1 MEPKTKIYPL
11 FNWPVMVC
19 GESYK
24 LTKKEID
31 YIKKL
36 KRRPNKH
43 NKRSVEAYILNTA
56 PLKSL
61 KKFIQQWINRY
72 SFEFLKIK
80 KDSVKIFPTLSWANY
95 NAMGE
100 SHHQHHHGNSFI
112 SGVLHIQGQNSPIKF
127 NRVGPP
133 PYPLVCDYTEQ
144 DIMNSETYWIQMS
157 PGQLFL
163 FPSLLPHAV
172 DANPSP
178 TPRITISFNTFIS
191 GSLGSPTDLN
201 FLKINENSHYKQKK

>member
-1 MEPKTKIYPL
+1 MEPQTKIYPL

-24 LTKKEID
+24 LTKKEIE

-36 KRRPNKH
+36 KLKPNRQ
-43 NKRSVEAYILNTA
+43 NQMSVNQYILNTA

-72 SFEFLKIK
+72 AFEFLKIK
-80 KDSVKIFPTLSWANY
+80 KDAIKVFPTLSWINY
-95 NAMGE
+95 SAQGE

-127 NRVGPP
+127 NRVGSS
-133 PYPLVCDYTEQ
+133 PYPLVFDYTEQ
-144 DIMNSETYWIQMS
+144 DVMNSESFWIQMS

-172 DANPSP
+172 DANPSKS
-178 TPRITISFNTFIS
+178 TRITLSFNTFIS
-191 GSLGSPTDLN
+191 GDVGSKANLN
-201 FLKINENSHYKQKK
+201 YLKINENSDYK

>member
-1 MEPKTKIYPL
+1 MEPQTKIYPL

-24 LTKKEID
+24 LTKKEIE

-36 KRRPNKH
+36 KLKPNRQ
-43 NKRSVEAYILNTA
+43 NQMSVNQYILNTA

-72 SFEFLKIK
+72 AFEFLKIK
-80 KDSVKIFPTLSWANY
+80 KDAIKVFPTLSWINY
-95 NAMGE
+95 SAQGE

-112 SGVLHIQGQNSPIKF
+112 SGVFYIQGDNSPIKF
-127 NRVGPP
+127 HRSGSSA
-133 PYPLVCDYTEQ
+133 YPFMFDYTEQ
-144 DIMNSETYWIQMS
+144 DIMNSETFWIQMS

-172 DANPSP
+172 DNNPSP
-178 TPRITISFNTFIS
+178 ATRITLSFNTFIS
-191 GSLGSPTDLN
+191 GSLGNQADSN
-201 FLKINENSHYKQKK
+201 FLKINENRAYK

>member
-1 MEPKTKIYPL
+1 MEPQTKIYPL

-24 LTKKEID
+24 LTKKEIE

-36 KRRPNKH
+36 KRRPNRH
-43 NKRSVEAYILNTA
+43 NKMSAEAYILNTA

-61 KKFIQQWINRY
+61 EKFIQQWINRY
-72 SFEFLKIK
+72 AFKFLKIK

-95 NAMGE
+95 SAQGE
-100 SHHQHHHGNSFI
+100 SHHQHHHDNSFI

-127 NRVGPP
+127 NRVGSS
-133 PYPLVCDYTEQ
+133 PYPLVFDYTEQ
-144 DIMNSETYWIQMS
+144 DVMNSETFWIEMS

-178 TPRITISFNTFIS
+178 DPRITISFNTFIS
-191 GSLGSPTDLN
+191 GSIGSPINLN
-201 FLKINENSHYKQKK
+201 FLKINENSHYK

>member
-127 NRVGPP
+127 NRVGSS
-133 PYPLVCDYTEQ
+133 PYPLVIDYTEQ
-144 DIMNSETYWIQMS
+144 DVMNSETFWIQMF

>member
-19 GESYK
+19 GETYQ
-24 LTKKEID
+24 LTQKEID

-36 KRRPNKH
+36 KRRPNRH
-43 NKRSVEAYILNTA
+43 NKMSAEAYILNTA

-61 KKFIQQWINRY
+61 KKFIQQRINRY
-72 SFEFLKIK
+72 AFEFLKIK
-80 KDSVKIFPTLSWANY
+80 KDSIKIFPTLSWANY
-95 NAMGE
+95 SATGE

-127 NRVGPP
+127 NRVGSS
-133 PYPLVCDYTEQ
+133 PYPLVFDYTEQ
-144 DIMNSETYWIQMS
+144 DVMNSETFWIEMS

-172 DANPSP
+172 EANPSP
-178 TPRITISFNTFIS
+178 TARITISFNTFIS
-191 GSLGSPTDLN
+191 GSLGSPITLN
-201 FLKINENSHYKQKK
+201 FLKINESSFYKQEK